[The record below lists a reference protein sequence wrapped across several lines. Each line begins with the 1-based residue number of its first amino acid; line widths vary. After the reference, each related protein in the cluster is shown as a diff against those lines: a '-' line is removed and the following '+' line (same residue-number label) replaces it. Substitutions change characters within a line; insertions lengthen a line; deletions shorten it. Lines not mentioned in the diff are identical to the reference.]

1 MYRIKSEIS
10 GQAALEKAEAWLK
23 KKKKKKCNFNK
34 TAYPKVGFK
43 IDGCSLKME

>member
-10 GQAALEKAEAWLK
+10 GQAALDKAEAWL
-23 KKKKKKCNFNK
+23 KKKKKCNFNK

-43 IDGCSLKME
+43 SDGCSLKME